1 MSEYKTVRGEVELKA
16 TGSGALTATFARF
29 GVPDRDRDV
38 ILPTA
43 IADGTELLLGAWN
56 HASISPGTTLP
67 IGKGRIVNDGTRA
80 QIVATIFDTP
90 HAQEQYSAIRG
101 LGSLAEYSFGFHVIE
116 ASTDPAE
123 LDRYPGAKR
132 ILKELEVFEVSAV
145 FAGAGVRTG
154 TDSAKGIRLSDLG
167 IAPSFLADLK
177 RRSHV
182 RIEGLPEL
190 VRDEL
195 RHIAVARFM
204 GEEVR
209 S

>member
-56 HASISPGTTLP
+56 HSSISPGTTPP
-67 IGKGRIVNDGTRA
+67 IGKGRVVNDGTRA
-80 QIVATIFDTP
+80 QVVATIFPNTA
-90 HAQEQYSAIRG
+90 AQEQYSAIKG
-101 LGSLAEYSFGFHVIE
+101 LGSLCEWSFGFRVLE
-116 ASTDPAE
+116 QSTDLDE
-123 LDRYPGAKR
+123 LAAYPGAKR
-132 ILKELEVFEVSAV
+132 ILRELEVFEVCPV
-145 FAGAGVRTG
+145 FAGAGVNTG

-167 IAPSFLADLK
+167 IAPSFLSDLK

-209 S
+209 